1 MGFRRQCQRRKNE
14 KKKIK
19 SEQELELKRKQLEI
33 VEKKQ
38 NLAEPQ
44 HQDFMAVM
52 QNMQASIMKPMEA
65 VVQQMN
71 KR

>member
-1 MGFRRQCQRRKNE
+1 MGVRRQCQWRKNK

-19 SEQELELKRKQLEI
+19 SEQELELKRKQPEI
-33 VEKKQ
+33 DEKKQ
-38 NLAEPQ
+38 SLAEPQ

-65 VVQQMN
+65 VVPQMN

>member
-33 VEKKQ
+33 DEKK
-38 NLAEPQ
+38 AKPSWTATPRFYGR
-44 HQDFMAVM
+44 DAKY
-52 QNMQASIMKPMEA
+52 ASKHYETYEGISTSNE
-65 VVQQMN
+65 
-71 KR
+71 